1 MTVKSRIPV
10 SRSSRTLTT
19 SSGRFVG
26 RAASLARPAVREL
39 APVLVGTAA
48 LALLGQVALPLPFT
62 PVPVTLGTFA
72 ALGVGSVLGP
82 RRGMASALLLAVLAA
97 AGVPVLAG
105 WSAGVT
111 ASFGYVLG
119 YTLAAGVAGRG
130 ARGWLR
136 PAGTAAGSTTS
147 LARRVLVLGA
157 TMLLASAVV
166 YVPGLLWLRL
176 ATGASWAA
184 TVGMGLVPFVVGD
197 LLKSLAV
204 AGLVPVRS
212 IWR

>member
-1 MTVKSRIPV
+1 M
-10 SRSSRTLTT
+10 
-19 SSGRFVG
+19 
-26 RAASLARPAVREL
+26 REL

>member
-1 MTVKSRIPV
+1 MTTKSRTPV
-10 SRSSRTLTT
+10 SRTLTT
-19 SSGRFVG
+19 SSGRSMS
-26 RAASLARPAVREL
+26 RAAGLVRPAAREFAL
-39 APVLVGTAA
+39 VLVGTAT

-72 ALGVGSVLGP
+72 ALGVGSMLGS
-82 RRGMASALLLAVLAA
+82 RRGMASALVLALLAA

-130 ARGWLR
+130 ALGWSR
-136 PAGTAAGSTTS
+136 SSEGGAGSV
-147 LARRVLVLGA
+147 ARRALVLGA
-157 TMLLASAVV
+157 TMLLASALV

-184 TVGMGLVPFVVGD
+184 TVGMGLAPFVVGD